1 MIWLLHITERSFYKE
16 YKKYLR
22 QVMTR
27 LEMKN
32 YNLQYDSNRE
42 APKISVLSSGKSDNY
57 EYLTG
62 EKTLLFNQRQII

>member
-1 MIWLLHITERSFYKE
+1 
-16 YKKYLR
+16 
-22 QVMTR
+22 MTR

-57 EYLTG
+57 KYLTG

>member
-1 MIWLLHITERSFYKE
+1 MI
-16 YKKYLR
+16 
-22 QVMTR
+22 R

-42 APKISVLSSGKSDNY
+42 APRISVLSSGKSDNY

>member
-1 MIWLLHITERSFYKE
+1 MIWLLHITEIRFYKE

-22 QVMTR
+22 QVMIR